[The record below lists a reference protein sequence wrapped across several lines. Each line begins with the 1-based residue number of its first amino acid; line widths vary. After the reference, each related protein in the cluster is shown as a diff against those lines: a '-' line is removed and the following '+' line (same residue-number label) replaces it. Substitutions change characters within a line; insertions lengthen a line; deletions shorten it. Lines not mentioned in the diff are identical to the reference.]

1 MSPFRPVEW
10 VLGWK
15 PELLAELPTAVK
27 TLNSSDVMYRRS
39 VASNFI
45 VDYLLE
51 RDRVD
56 FVMKEESRRLAGK
69 LQPDLEDFCH
79 HSIKISIHT
88 YHVERRRP
96 FHRFKRGRESQQGFI
111 LSGNPFNQLS
121 WFQGFSFQ
129 NLKKSCSAFNVL
141 SASECLYPG
150 PYLLQVTPSKCCS
163 LKV

>member
-1 MSPFRPVEW
+1 
-10 VLGWK
+10 
-15 PELLAELPTAVK
+15 
-27 TLNSSDVMYRRS
+27 MYRRS

-56 FVMKEESRRLAGK
+56 FVMKEEAGDLQASRNPIWKTSAITRSK
-69 LQPDLEDFCH
+69 SPF
-79 HSIKISIHT
+79 T

-129 NLKKSCSAFNVL
+129 NLKKSCSALNVL